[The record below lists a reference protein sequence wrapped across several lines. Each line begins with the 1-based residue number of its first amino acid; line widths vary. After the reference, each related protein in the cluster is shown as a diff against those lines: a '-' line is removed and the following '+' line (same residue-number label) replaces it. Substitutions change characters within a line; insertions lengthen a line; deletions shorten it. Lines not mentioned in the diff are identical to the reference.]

1 MHAEMAWSGWGDPA
15 EAVKLAPQ
23 QLDLLKQAL
32 GVKAPGRKAP
42 AIAQVKLADPR
53 LPDAALA
60 ALRAIVGS
68 GHVRIDS
75 ETRARHT
82 RGKST
87 PDLLRLRAGDMTDAP
102 DAVVLP
108 ASHEEVLALLHTC
121 AEHRIAV
128 VPFGGG
134 TSVVGGLEPRRAGY
148 SAVVALD
155 LARMASLVAID
166 EESRIAVLE
175 PGLRGPEA
183 EELLNA
189 RGYTIGH
196 FPQSFH
202 YASIGG
208 FAAARSSGQASAGYG
223 RFDERV
229 VGLKLATPR
238 GTIELG
244 RAPKSAAGPDLR
256 QLFLGSEGAFGV
268 ITAVTVEVTPVPA
281 VKRYDGWRFES
292 FTAGAVALRRL
303 IQDGPVPTVL
313 RLSDEVETALNLA
326 RPQDIGA
333 SSSGGCLAI
342 AGYEGSAE
350 DVAHRRER
358 ATAVLQ
364 ALGATPDLDAGSQ
377 WEHGR
382 YRGPYLRDALLDE
395 GALVETLET
404 TTFWSGIPALYG
416 AVRDALMKSLG
427 DQGTPA
433 VVLCHISHV
442 YRSGASLYFTVAA
455 AQSADPLAQWRT
467 AKAAANDAIIAA
479 GGSITH
485 HHGVGVDHR
494 EHYVQQVGPLAI
506 EALQA
511 VKAALDPAAVMNPGV
526 LVPAGRLMPAPV
538 VASPDGERGAA

>member
-1 MHAEMAWSGWGDPA
+1 MLWSGWGDPA
-15 EAVKLAPQ
+15 EAVSLAPQ

-32 GVKAPGRKAP
+32 GVKAAGRTAP
-42 AIAQVKLADPR
+42 ALAEVS
-53 LPDAALA
+53 LPEPQLPESALA
-60 ALRAIVGS
+60 RLRAITGAEN
-68 GHVRIDS
+68 VRTGTQ
-75 ETRARHT
+75 TRARHT

-87 PDLLRLRAGDMTDAP
+87 PDLLRLRANDMADAP
-102 DAVVLP
+102 DAIVLP
-108 ASHEEVLALLHTC
+108 GSHEDVSAILQAC
-121 AEHRIAV
+121 AAERIAV

-148 SAVVALD
+148 AGVIALD
-155 LARMASLVAID
+155 LGRLTRLISVD
-166 EESRIAVLE
+166 EESRVAVLE

-183 EELLNA
+183 ERLLNA

-196 FPQSFH
+196 FPQSFL

-229 VGLKLATPR
+229 VGLKLATPS

-268 ITAVTVEVTPVPA
+268 ITEVTIEVAPVPS
-281 VKRYDGWRFES
+281 VKVYDGWRFES
-292 FTAGAVALRRL
+292 FTAGAAALRRL

-333 SSSGGCLAI
+333 AGSGGCLAI
-342 AGYEGSAE
+342 VGYEGTHE
-350 DVAHRRER
+350 DVEWRRACATGIVR
-358 ATAVLQ
+358 AM
-364 ALGATPDLDAGSQ
+364 GATPDPGAGEQ

-382 YRGPYLRDALLDE
+382 YKGPYLRDSLLNE

-404 TTFWSGIPALYG
+404 ATFWSGIPALYT
-416 AVRDALMKSLG
+416 AVRDALTTALG
-427 DQGTPA
+427 EQGTPA

-442 YRSGASLYFTVAA
+442 YRSGASLYFTVAS
-455 AQSADPLAQWRT
+455 AQASDPLAQWRK
-467 AKAAANDAIIAA
+467 AKAAANDAILAA

-494 EHYVQQVGPLAI
+494 EHYVQEVGPLAI

-511 VKAALDPAAVMNPGV
+511 VKAALDPAAIMNPGV
-526 LVPAGRLMPAPV
+526 LIP
-538 VASPDGERGAA
+538 